1 MLTIHTQW
9 NKAVEKYIPLK
20 NQIVSLRYNI
30 TEAHLW
36 FEEAIGGD
44 QSINVNTSFLKS
56 IKRLNIPTQ

>member
-44 QSINVNTSFLKS
+44 QSIDVNTSLK
-56 IKRLNIPTQ
+56 IF